1 MDPHLTG
8 LPRPN
13 TGDFG
18 LIIPSGG
25 RPTLYFLIP
34 VCRSFVLNTVRLVT
48 MNHAKGKR
56 NPRWQLACLAL
67 AFTCAALRTVPVFA
81 GGKVPV
87 DPEYQPE
94 PRVPI
99 GSVPTIDLNAGVL
112 QPGRLL
118 VPAAGAVTTARLS
131 MQLKLS
137 GMRQPDLNPVL
148 PNVIVARP
156 EYTLEA
162 MPVLPVISERARQI
176 YARGLA
182 RGMNPRAFSKIGDC
196 MSVHPYF
203 LAPFDVGLQRY
214 NLGPYSKLQA
224 TIDFYDG
231 SFGRKSLAVSTGFTI
246 TAVFS
251 PMWSDASICG
261 AEESPLGCEVRVHR
275 PSIALLLLG
284 TNDAQNGAFFG
295 ASMQRA
301 IDFLVTRGILPILAT
316 KADNLEGDDHINRII
331 IGLARDNQLP
341 LWNFWRATRALPGYG
356 LVKDGFHL
364 TFAKNRFNDPEA
376 MRAGWV
382 VRNLTA
388 LQTIDAVRRGLD
400 AP

>member
-1 MDPHLTG
+1 MWALRVTRIELVKADH
-8 LPRPN
+8 
-13 TGDFG
+13 
-18 LIIPSGG
+18 G
-25 RPTLYFLIP
+25 R
-34 VCRSFVLNTVRLVT
+34 
-48 MNHAKGKR
+48 
-56 NPRWQLACLAL
+56 RWHLACLAL
-67 AFTCAALRTVPVFA
+67 AFACTAMRATPVFA

-94 PRVPI
+94 PRVPV
-99 GSVPTIDLNAGVL
+99 GSVPTMNFAAGIL
-112 QPGRLL
+112 QSGRLQM
-118 VPAAGAVTTARLS
+118 PAFGAATTARLS
-131 MQLKLS
+131 MQLELS

-148 PNVIVARP
+148 PAAIVARP
-156 EYTLEA
+156 VYTLEA
-162 MPVLPVISERARQI
+162 MPVLPVVSERARQI

-182 RGMNPRAFSKIGDC
+182 RGMNPHAFSKIGDC
-196 MSVHPYF
+196 MSVPPYF
-203 LAPFDVGLQRY
+203 LAPFDVGVQRY
-214 NLGPYSKLQA
+214 TLGPYSKLQT

-246 TAVFS
+246 TAAFS
-251 PMWSDASICG
+251 PMWSDATVCG

-284 TNDAQNGAFFG
+284 TNDANNGAFFG

-316 KADNLEGDDHINRII
+316 KADNLEGDDRINHIIL
-331 IGLARDNQLP
+331 GLARDNQLP

-356 LVKDGFHL
+356 VVNDGFHL

-376 MRAGWV
+376 MKAGWV

>member
-1 MDPHLTG
+1 M
-8 LPRPN
+8 
-13 TGDFG
+13 
-18 LIIPSGG
+18 
-25 RPTLYFLIP
+25 
-34 VCRSFVLNTVRLVT
+34 NTVRLVT
-48 MNHAKGKR
+48 MNLAKGKR
-56 NPRWQLACLAL
+56 SLRWQLACLAL
-67 AFTCAALRTVPVFA
+67 ALTCAALRTAPVFA

-94 PRVPI
+94 PRVPV
-99 GSVPTIDLNAGVL
+99 GSVPTIDFNMGVL
-112 QPGRLL
+112 QSGRLL
-118 VPAAGAVTTARLS
+118 VPASGAVTTARLS
-131 MQLKLS
+131 MQLELS
-137 GMRQPDLNPVL
+137 GMRQPDLHPVL
-148 PNVIVARP
+148 PAIIVARP

-246 TAVFS
+246 TAAFS
-251 PMWSDASICG
+251 PMWSDATVCG

-284 TNDAQNGAFFG
+284 TNDANNGAFFN

-316 KADNLEGDDHINRII
+316 KADNLEGDDHINKII

-356 LVKDGFHL
+356 LVNDGFHL
-364 TFAKNRFNDPEA
+364 THAKNRYSDPEA
-376 MRAGWV
+376 MKAGWV

>member
-1 MDPHLTG
+1 MTRVKLATG
-8 LPRPN
+8 E
-13 TGDFG
+13 
-18 LIIPSGG
+18 
-25 RPTLYFLIP
+25 
-34 VCRSFVLNTVRLVT
+34 RS
-48 MNHAKGKR
+48 
-56 NPRWQLACLAL
+56 PRWQLACLAL
-67 AFTCAALRTVPVFA
+67 LLACAALRTAPVDA

-94 PRVPI
+94 PRVPV
-99 GSVPTIDLNAGVL
+99 GSVPKIDFAAGML
-112 QPGRLL
+112 QPERLQVL
-118 VPAAGAVTTARLS
+118 AAGGVATARLS
-131 MQLKLS
+131 MQLELS
-137 GMRQPDLNPVL
+137 GMRLPDSKPVM
-148 PNVIVARP
+148 PAVIVARP

-162 MPVLPVISERARQI
+162 LPVLPVVSERARQI

-196 MSVHPYF
+196 MSVAPYF

-246 TAVFS
+246 TAAFS

-284 TNDAQNGAFFG
+284 TNDAYNGAFFG

-301 IDFLVTRGILPILAT
+301 IDFLVTRGILPVLAT
-316 KADNLEGDDHINRII
+316 KADNLEGDDHINKII

-356 LVKDGFHL
+356 LVSDSFHL
-364 TFAKNRFNDPEA
+364 TFAKNRFNDREA
-376 MRAGWV
+376 LKTGWV